1 MKNMSA
7 KNMKRSSLENWMT
20 KRSGRAREQ
29 FTMLKAA
36 LLTGSLV
43 ATLAGTYL
51 LGRQEPVETATTV
64 STNEFVTVMMPVDE
78 SSAIQLPLNGRGVQ
92 IQLKPIAQV
101 VQPRINPVAR
111 TRSSR

>member
-1 MKNMSA
+1 
-7 KNMKRSSLENWMT
+7 MT
-20 KRSGRAREQ
+20 KPSGRPGQQLA
-29 FTMLKAA
+29 MLKAA

-51 LGRQEPVETATTV
+51 LGQQEPAETATTN
-64 STNEFVTVMMPVDE
+64 SSKESITVIVPLEETAAV
-78 SSAIQLPLNGRGVQ
+78 QLPANGRGMQ
-92 IQLKPIAQV
+92 IRLKPIPQV

>member
-1 MKNMSA
+1 
-7 KNMKRSSLENWMT
+7 MT
-20 KRSGRAREQ
+20 KRAGRPRQQLA
-29 FTMLKAA
+29 MLKAA

-51 LGRQEPVETATTV
+51 LGQQEPLETATPISNGESITV
-64 STNEFVTVMMPVDE
+64 TMPVDG
-78 SSAIQLPLNGRGVQ
+78 AAALQLPSNGRGMQ
-92 IQLKPIAQV
+92 IELKPIPQV